1 MKTIISNDIYSLGC
15 GGLLVL
21 IAYPLFGLFEVTFY
35 TVFLSGSIICGVLMR
50 AGKDD
55 LQTLMTMPISR
66 KDYVKAKFAEMAISV
81 VYGAVSTSAV
91 GIFADVVKN
100 QKLLSGSEAVTV
112 LLNTL
117 SVACL
122 SVIVFSVGMA
132 IYFKLDSLFLSV
144 AIVVVFLV
152 VIALPLSFVLL
163 LEYEEPMMYK
173 FMSMPLYFILP
184 VVTVGVTFLMYILS
198 CRSFEKTDL

>member
-117 SVACL
+117 SVA
-122 SVIVFSVGMA
+122 
-132 IYFKLDSLFLSV
+132 
-144 AIVVVFLV
+144 IVVVFLV